1 MPLPGSIKRFT
12 DRIERRL
19 RRTLGRSDGPRVQS
33 SASLPLIQVPPQSS
47 IAPEATIRQPAH
59 SFSDVTVLHPS
70 EADTGAS
77 ARWTFLEDLRGVLS
91 PVSDAFGPLKV
102 ILNELVDC
110 VYIYEASASNRQ
122 EYEALRSNL
131 TTTLEG
137 LKSHFTGSDAP
148 KMTNAITSLCE
159 SIQKELET
167 IQALQAEGTM
177 RQYIRS
183 NSGSDRVYG
192 CYTRINGY
200 LSQISLDM
208 SRSVH
213 RTVEQHSKDLK
224 EQESKAK
231 DHMKKITEQSRK
243 TEELAKQIKSGHA
256 RSYLDRLSPSFSAKY
271 CSAQATELKRGE
283 CTPGTRVDVLAQMHQ
298 WASIAGPDDG
308 AVYWLNGMAGTGKTT
323 IAYSLCAELDKE
335 NQLAASFFCSRLLP
349 ECRDVN
355 RIIPSIAYQLA
366 QHSPVFG
373 EALIKA
379 LERDPDIQ
387 KQLPSMQFASLI
399 SEPLSQIRASLPGI
413 FVVVIDALDE
423 CESQESTRVVL
434 NTILQ
439 AGDKLKL
446 PIRFFVSSRP
456 EPEIRQEMERRMATT
471 GYSQLVLHQLD
482 TNTVQTDIE
491 KYVRSALAPLHRITD
506 AQIAKLV
513 ADAGVLFIY
522 ASTAVRYISDSGFS
536 RNPYDRL
543 RSVLE
548 ASGSGAARRDKAIN
562 ELYAIV
568 LKSAFEDDEIDE
580 PEREDILR
588 VLHTVI
594 AAQEPLAVASIAAL
608 LQIGSEDRVR
618 AAIRPLWSVLHIT
631 GSNELVATLHASF
644 PDYMLSK
651 ERSGD
656 YYCDRKLYDSV
667 MTRVCLEC
675 IAATGPRFNICGLE
689 SSAVLDK
696 DVPNLHQKIQ
706 NAVPAHLLYAC
717 RYFASHLESATEPHE
732 LTTLVRK
739 FMSTQ
744 LLLWLEVMNLTGNIH
759 AAEKVMRGVDSWAM
773 IGNKAHTDIPEL
785 QELAHDAWCFTT
797 SFGSNVVCASTPH
810 IYVSMLPFWPSSRPI
825 SQAYKGLY
833 RGLPEV
839 GGTAMD
845 MRQFAVLATWSFSK
859 AVTCAVLSRDGSR
872 VVLGLESEVIVVD
885 AYSGRPIVEP
895 LKGHASTVSSVDFS
909 PDGTRIVSGSRDGS
923 IRVWD
928 VETGQLVLG
937 PLQGHSDWINSVQY
951 SPDETCIASCSYD
964 GTIRTWDATTGE
976 TRLVIE
982 PPEEHRSSIHP
993 IRYSPDGAHIV
1004 AGLSNGKL
1012 YVWQASIGALVL
1024 GPLQAHTHAVLSV
1037 DYSPDGT
1044 HIISGSD
1051 DKTVH
1056 IWNAV
1061 NGHAVPG
1068 PPMEQNTGI
1077 RSVKYSPDGRHIVS
1091 GSYDGTICVWDPQT
1105 GTVVLGPLK
1114 AHNSSI
1120 SSICYSPDGTRI
1132 VSCAGGDAT
1141 VYTWDAR
1148 RRQKALP
1155 VAEGCADWVRSVAY
1169 SPDSSCIVS
1178 ASGNHIHMW
1187 DARTGSLIRGPIEGH
1202 TKSVMSV
1209 DYSPTGDQFASGSY
1223 DSTVCTWDAQTG
1235 HMRLGP
1241 LTGHTEPVRSV
1252 AYSPDGTSLAS
1263 GSDDSTIRVWSTR
1276 TGELILGPL
1285 EHHTSKVM
1293 MVRYSP
1299 TGTCIA
1305 SCSFDKTICV
1315 WSAQTGDLILGPL
1328 IGHTDFVES
1337 IDFSPDGTRIVSC
1350 SSDRTI
1356 RVWDIQTGQTV
1367 LGPLKDSCG
1376 EYAEVRYS
1384 PRGDY
1389 ICSTQ
1394 HNVIWVLNAHTGDVL
1409 SGPHIGHTDHVSS
1422 IAISRDGTRIVS
1434 GSDDRAIRVW
1444 DVDAK
1449 VSWSDRAFSELY
1461 N

>member
-19 RRTLGRSDGPRVQS
+19 RRTLGQSDGARVQS
-33 SASLPLIQVPPQSS
+33 SASLPLIQVPPQGG
-47 IAPEATIRQPAH
+47 H
-59 SFSDVTVLHPS
+59 
-70 EADTGAS
+70 GAS

-148 KMTNAITSLCE
+148 KMSNAITSLCE

-183 NSGSDRVYG
+183 NSGSDRVYE

-283 CTPGTRVDVLAQMHQ
+283 CTPGTR
-298 WASIAGPDDG
+298 
-308 AVYWLNGMAGTGKTT
+308 
-323 IAYSLCAELDKE
+323 
-335 NQLAASFFCSRLLP
+335 
-349 ECRDVN
+349 
-355 RIIPSIAYQLA
+355 
-366 QHSPVFG
+366 HSHVFG

-399 SEPLSQIRASLPGI
+399 SEPLTQIRASLPGI

-434 NTILQ
+434 NTILK

-482 TNTVQTDIE
+482 TTRFKPTL
-491 KYVRSALAPLHRITD
+491 RT
-506 AQIAKLV
+506 KLV

-548 ASGSGAARRDKAIN
+548 ASGSGAARRDKAMN

-580 PEREDILR
+580 PEREDILQ

-656 YYCDRKLYDSV
+656 YCCDRKLYDSV
-667 MTRVCLEC
+667 MARLCLEC
-675 IAATGPRFNICGLE
+675 IAATRPRFNICGLD

-717 RYFASHLESATEPHE
+717 RYFAAHLQAATEPHE
-732 LTTLVRK
+732 LSTLVQE
-739 FMSTQ
+739 FMLTQ
-744 LLLWLEVMNLTGNIH
+744 LLPWLEIMNLTGNIQT
-759 AAEKVMRGVDSWAM
+759 AEKAMRRVDSWAM
-773 IGNKAHTDIPEL
+773 AHTDTPEL

-797 SFGSNVVCASTPH
+797 SFGSNV
-810 IYVSMLPFWPSSRPI
+810 
-825 SQAYKGLY
+825 AYKGLY

-845 MRQFAVLATWSFSK
+845 MRQFAVLATWSFSRQSVRCCR
-859 AVTCAVLSRDGSR
+859 VTGVGR
-872 VVLGLESEVIVVD
+872 LGIGVGGDSV
-885 AYSGRPIVEP
+885 
-895 LKGHASTVSSVDFS
+895 TSVDFS
-909 PDGTRIVSGSRDGS
+909 PDGTRIVSGSDDGS

-928 VETGQLVLG
+928 VETGQL
-937 PLQGHSDWINSVQY
+937 Y

-964 GTIRTWDATTGE
+964 RTIRIYDATTGE

-982 PPEEHRSSIHP
+982 PPEEHRSPIYS

-1004 AGLSNGKL
+1004 AGLHDGQL
-1012 YVWQASIGALVL
+1012 YVWQASTGALVL
-1024 GPLQAHTHAVLSV
+1024 GPLQAHTHAGLSV

-1051 DKTVH
+1051 DKTIR

-1068 PPMEQNTGI
+1068 PLMEQNTAI
-1077 RSVKYSPDGRHIVS
+1077 RSVRYSPDGRHIVS
-1091 GSYDGTICVWDPQT
+1091 GSDEGTICVWDPQT

-1120 SSICYSPDGTRI
+1120 TSICYSPDGTRI
-1132 VSCAGGDAT
+1132 LSCAYEST
-1141 VYTWDAR
+1141 VYSWDTR
-1148 RRQKALP
+1148 RRQKALS
-1155 VAEGCADWVRSVAY
+1155 VAEGCGSMLSGLRTRPIAHASYLLPAIISTCGMHAQAV
-1169 SPDSSCIVS
+1169 SSAGQLKSIP
-1178 ASGNHIHMW
+1178 
-1187 DARTGSLIRGPIEGH
+1187 ARCCRWIT
-1202 TKSVMSV
+1202 
-1209 DYSPTGDQFASGSY
+1209 
-1223 DSTVCTWDAQTG
+1223 
-1235 HMRLGP
+1235 RLQ
-1241 LTGHTEPVRSV
+1241 V
-1252 AYSPDGTSLAS
+1252 TSLPLAR
-1263 GSDDSTIRVWSTR
+1263 GQDHMHVGCSDWTHAARPTHRSHRLDQHNTGMEHSNWRADAGATR
-1276 TGELILGPL
+1276 TPHILC
-1285 EHHTSKVM
+1285 
-1293 MVRYSP
+1293 Y
-1299 TGTCIA
+1299 
-1305 SCSFDKTICV
+1305 D
-1315 WSAQTGDLILGPL
+1315 
-1328 IGHTDFVES
+1328 GHTDIVRS

-1350 SSDRTI
+1350 SRDRTI
-1356 RVWDIQTGQTV
+1356 RMWDIQTGRTV
-1367 LGPLKDSCG
+1367 LGPLEDRCG
-1376 EYAEVRYS
+1376 EYAQVRYS

-1389 ICSTQ
+1389 ICSTED
-1394 HNVIWVLNAHTGDVL
+1394 NVIWVLNANTGDIL
-1409 SGPHIGHTDHVSS
+1409 SGPHMGHTDHVSS
-1422 IAISRDGTRIVS
+1422 IAISRDGARIVS
-1434 GSDDRAIRVW
+1434 GSRDRAIRVW

-1449 VSWSDRAFSELY
+1449 PSSSSNSTTSGRGAWKLNNDGWAVDVSDSSRLLVWVPHDLRAALMFPQTPFLISEKGYLTLDFGKACIGESWTECCMSKL
-1461 N
+1461 

>member
-19 RRTLGRSDGPRVQS
+19 RRTLGQSDGARVQS

-148 KMTNAITSLCE
+148 KMSNAITSLCE

-200 LSQISLDM
+200 LSQISVGDSADWLGKVM
-208 SRSVH
+208 
-213 RTVEQHSKDLK
+213 VEQHSKDLK

-283 CTPGTRVDVLAQMHQ
+283 CTPGTRVDILAQMHQ
-298 WASIAGPDDG
+298 WASVAGSDDG

-366 QHSPVFG
+366 QHSHVFG

-548 ASGSGAARRDKAIN
+548 ASGSGAARRDKAMN

-580 PEREDILR
+580 PEPAGRCFDCC
-588 VLHTVI
+588 
-594 AAQEPLAVASIAAL
+594 
-608 LQIGSEDRVR
+608 
-618 AAIRPLWSVLHIT
+618 SVT
-631 GSNELVATLHASF
+631 
-644 PDYMLSK
+644 
-651 ERSGD
+651 
-656 YYCDRKLYDSV
+656 DRK
-667 MTRVCLEC
+667 
-675 IAATGPRFNICGLE
+675 
-689 SSAVLDK
+689 
-696 DVPNLHQKIQ
+696 
-706 NAVPAHLLYAC
+706 
-717 RYFASHLESATEPHE
+717 
-732 LTTLVRK
+732 
-739 FMSTQ
+739 
-744 LLLWLEVMNLTGNIH
+744 
-759 AAEKVMRGVDSWAM
+759 
-773 IGNKAHTDIPEL
+773 
-785 QELAHDAWCFTT
+785 
-797 SFGSNVVCASTPH
+797 
-810 IYVSMLPFWPSSRPI
+810 
-825 SQAYKGLY
+825 
-833 RGLPEV
+833 
-839 GGTAMD
+839 
-845 MRQFAVLATWSFSK
+845 
-859 AVTCAVLSRDGSR
+859 
-872 VVLGLESEVIVVD
+872 
-885 AYSGRPIVEP
+885 
-895 LKGHASTVSSVDFS
+895 
-909 PDGTRIVSGSRDGS
+909 
-923 IRVWD
+923 
-928 VETGQLVLG
+928 
-937 PLQGHSDWINSVQY
+937 
-951 SPDETCIASCSYD
+951 
-964 GTIRTWDATTGE
+964 
-976 TRLVIE
+976 
-982 PPEEHRSSIHP
+982 
-993 IRYSPDGAHIV
+993 
-1004 AGLSNGKL
+1004 
-1012 YVWQASIGALVL
+1012 
-1024 GPLQAHTHAVLSV
+1024 
-1037 DYSPDGT
+1037 
-1044 HIISGSD
+1044 
-1051 DKTVH
+1051 
-1056 IWNAV
+1056 
-1061 NGHAVPG
+1061 
-1068 PPMEQNTGI
+1068 
-1077 RSVKYSPDGRHIVS
+1077 
-1091 GSYDGTICVWDPQT
+1091 
-1105 GTVVLGPLK
+1105 
-1114 AHNSSI
+1114 
-1120 SSICYSPDGTRI
+1120 
-1132 VSCAGGDAT
+1132 
-1141 VYTWDAR
+1141 
-1148 RRQKALP
+1148 
-1155 VAEGCADWVRSVAY
+1155 
-1169 SPDSSCIVS
+1169 
-1178 ASGNHIHMW
+1178 
-1187 DARTGSLIRGPIEGH
+1187 
-1202 TKSVMSV
+1202 
-1209 DYSPTGDQFASGSY
+1209 
-1223 DSTVCTWDAQTG
+1223 
-1235 HMRLGP
+1235 
-1241 LTGHTEPVRSV
+1241 
-1252 AYSPDGTSLAS
+1252 
-1263 GSDDSTIRVWSTR
+1263 
-1276 TGELILGPL
+1276 
-1285 EHHTSKVM
+1285 
-1293 MVRYSP
+1293 
-1299 TGTCIA
+1299 
-1305 SCSFDKTICV
+1305 
-1315 WSAQTGDLILGPL
+1315 
-1328 IGHTDFVES
+1328 
-1337 IDFSPDGTRIVSC
+1337 
-1350 SSDRTI
+1350 
-1356 RVWDIQTGQTV
+1356 
-1367 LGPLKDSCG
+1367 
-1376 EYAEVRYS
+1376 
-1384 PRGDY
+1384 
-1389 ICSTQ
+1389 
-1394 HNVIWVLNAHTGDVL
+1394 
-1409 SGPHIGHTDHVSS
+1409 
-1422 IAISRDGTRIVS
+1422 
-1434 GSDDRAIRVW
+1434 
-1444 DVDAK
+1444 
-1449 VSWSDRAFSELY
+1449 
-1461 N
+1461 

>member
-1 MPLPGSIKRFT
+1 MPLPVSIKRFT

-47 IAPEATIRQPAH
+47 NAPEATIRQPAH

-70 EADTGAS
+70 GADTGAS

-110 VYIYEASASNRQ
+110 IYIYEASARNRQ

-131 TTTLEG
+131 ITTLEG

-148 KMTNAITSLCE
+148 KMSNAITSLCE

-177 RQYIRS
+177 KQYIRS

-298 WASIAGPDDG
+298 WASMAGSDDG

-399 SEPLSQIRASLPGI
+399 SEPLTQIRASLPGI

-423 CESQESTRVVL
+423 CESRESTRVVL

-482 TNTVQTDIE
+482 TNTVRTDIE

-548 ASGSGAARRDKAIN
+548 ASGSGAARRDKAMN

-667 MTRVCLEC
+667 MARLCLEC

-696 DVPNLHQKIQ
+696 DAPNLDQKIQ

-717 RYFASHLESATEPHE
+717 RYFASHLESATEPHK

-759 AAEKVMRGVDSWAM
+759 AAEKAMRRVDSWAM
-773 IGNKAHTDIPEL
+773 AHTDTPEL

-797 SFGSNVVCASTPH
+797 SFGSNIVCASTPH

-833 RGLPEV
+833 RGLP
-839 GGTAMD
+839 
-845 MRQFAVLATWSFSK
+845 K
-859 AVTCAVLSRDGSR
+859 AVNCAVFSRDGSR
-872 VVLGLESEVIVVD
+872 VALALELEVIVVD
-885 AYSGRPIVEP
+885 AYSGRLVIEP
-895 LKGHASTVSSVDFS
+895 LKGHVSTVSSVDFS
-909 PDGTRIVSGSRDGS
+909 LDGTRIVSGSHDGS

-937 PLQGHSDWINSVQY
+937 PLQGHSNLINSVQY

-976 TRLVIE
+976 TRLVIK
-982 PPEEHRSSIHP
+982 PPEEHRSSISS

-1051 DKTVH
+1051 DKTIR

-1061 NGHAVPG
+1061 NGHALVYAFVTSGGVLTDVPG
-1068 PPMEQNTGI
+1068 RALSRPKQEQRPI
-1077 RSVKYSPDGRHIVS
+1077 IEKQKLRSVPNNDLDNDTCDILYTIGKPRVDEE
-1091 GSYDGTICVWDPQT
+1091 GSTM
-1105 GTVVLGPLK
+1105 
-1114 AHNSSI
+1114 
-1120 SSICYSPDGTRI
+1120 RI
-1132 VSCAGGDAT
+1132 
-1141 VYTWDAR
+1141 
-1148 RRQKALP
+1148 RQ
-1155 VAEGCADWVRSVAY
+1155 
-1169 SPDSSCIVS
+1169 SSCNGHYLITSS
-1178 ASGNHIHMW
+1178 AP
-1187 DARTGSLIRGPIEGH
+1187 ARADG
-1202 TKSVMSV
+1202 
-1209 DYSPTGDQFASGSY
+1209 AS
-1223 DSTVCTWDAQTG
+1223 D
-1235 HMRLGP
+1235 
-1241 LTGHTEPVRSV
+1241 
-1252 AYSPDGTSLAS
+1252 LA
-1263 GSDDSTIRVWSTR
+1263 
-1276 TGELILGPL
+1276 LL
-1285 EHHTSKVM
+1285 
-1293 MVRYSP
+1293 
-1299 TGTCIA
+1299 
-1305 SCSFDKTICV
+1305 DK
-1315 WSAQTGDLILGPL
+1315 
-1328 IGHTDFVES
+1328 
-1337 IDFSPDGTRIVSC
+1337 
-1350 SSDRTI
+1350 
-1356 RVWDIQTGQTV
+1356 
-1367 LGPLKDSCG
+1367 
-1376 EYAEVRYS
+1376 
-1384 PRGDY
+1384 
-1389 ICSTQ
+1389 
-1394 HNVIWVLNAHTGDVL
+1394 
-1409 SGPHIGHTDHVSS
+1409 
-1422 IAISRDGTRIVS
+1422 
-1434 GSDDRAIRVW
+1434 
-1444 DVDAK
+1444 
-1449 VSWSDRAFSELY
+1449 
-1461 N
+1461 